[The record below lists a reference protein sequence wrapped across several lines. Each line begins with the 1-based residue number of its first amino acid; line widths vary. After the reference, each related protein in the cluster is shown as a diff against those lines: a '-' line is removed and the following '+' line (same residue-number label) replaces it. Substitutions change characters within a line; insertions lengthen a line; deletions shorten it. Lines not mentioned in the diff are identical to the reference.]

1 MITPIDI
8 NYDKWLQLRIQCEQ
22 FVNKNQLHSNQ
33 FCFTNTDDNN
43 DPSQGCGSLVWKHN
57 LNNEEQ
63 TKVKRDI
70 IYQEEDFTK
79 FNSEY
84 VGTPVHDIYL
94 WMTERYRIGRFRL
107 MLVKPKVCYTWHRDL
122 NQRLHVPVS
131 THENAY
137 MMFKDLKAKHMPH
150 GSAYLTDTTEHH
162 TAMNLGE
169 RNRIHLVGV
178 VL

>member
-1 MITPIDI
+1 
-8 NYDKWLQLRIQCEQ
+8 
-22 FVNKNQLHSNQ
+22 
-33 FCFTNTDDNN
+33 
-43 DPSQGCGSLVWKHN
+43 
-57 LNNEEQ
+57 
-63 TKVKRDI
+63 
-70 IYQEEDFTK
+70 
-79 FNSEY
+79 
-84 VGTPVHDIYL
+84 
-94 WMTERYRIGRFRL
+94 MTERYKIGRFRL

>member
-63 TKVKRDI
+63 TKVKRDT

-79 FNSEY
+79 FN
-84 VGTPVHDIYL
+84 
-94 WMTERYRIGRFRL
+94 
-107 MLVKPKVCYTWHRDL
+107 
-122 NQRLHVPVS
+122 
-131 THENAY
+131 
-137 MMFKDLKAKHMPH
+137 
-150 GSAYLTDTTEHH
+150 
-162 TAMNLGE
+162 
-169 RNRIHLVGV
+169 
-178 VL
+178 